1 MRSLQLLTSFIG
13 KHHMPH
19 LIEQYKKHSIP
30 ALQKEFNIS
39 NVMATPKLLKVVVNV
54 GVGRL
59 HKEDKTIDRIAKD
72 VAMLAGQKPT
82 LRMAKKSIASFKVR
96 EGVPVGIAV
105 TLRGKRMYDFVD
117 RFTNIALPR
126 SRDFRGIPESNID
139 ASGNLNMGLKESSI
153 FPELNYENV
162 KDIFSLQVTFTTS
175 ATTKAQG
182 KALLKSLGFP
192 LK

>member
-1 MRSLQLLTSFIG
+1 
-13 KHHMPH
+13 MPH

-39 NVMATPKLLKVVVNV
+39 NVMATPKLLKVVINV

-72 VAMLAGQKPT
+72 IAMLAGQKPT

-117 RFTNIALPR
+117 RFINIALPR
-126 SRDFRGIPESNID
+126 SRDFRGIPD
-139 ASGNLNMGLKESSI
+139 ANVDLSGNLNMGLKESSI

-162 KDIFSLQVTFTTS
+162 KDIFSLQVTFSTS
-175 ATTKAQG
+175 AKTKAEG
-182 KALLKSLGFP
+182 VALFKSLGFP
-192 LK
+192 IK